1 MNNIINNFF
10 IITFCIFL
18 FSGLTV
24 LAETPEEMGLRLAIE
39 GDLRDEGFQDTVSQ
53 MKMKLRNAQG
63 EESIRKFYSKTLELL
78 DDGDKSIF
86 IFEQPRD
93 VSGTAV
99 LTFTH
104 KEGPDDQWLYLPA
117 LKRVKRISSDN
128 KTGSFVG
135 SEFAYEDLSSQEIE
149 KYTYKWI
156 EDVPCPGK
164 KELSCFVNEDYP
176 VEKHSGY
183 TKRVLWMD
191 YDEFRVWKIDF
202 YDRKDSLL
210 KTLTFSDYKQYL
222 EKYWRAHFLHMVNH
236 NTRKETEIIIESI
249 VFQSGLKDNDFN
261 RQALKRVR

>member
-1 MNNIINNFF
+1 M
-10 IITFCIFL
+10 
-18 FSGLTV
+18 
-24 LAETPEEMGLRLAIE
+24 
-39 GDLRDEGFQDTVSQ
+39 
-53 MKMKLRNAQG
+53 
-63 EESIRKFYSKTLELL
+63 
-78 DDGDKSIF
+78 
-86 IFEQPRD
+86 
-93 VSGTAV
+93 
-99 LTFTH
+99 
-104 KEGPDDQWLYLPA
+104 PA

-176 VEKHSGY
+176 VEKNSGY